1 MNLHTFLLVA
11 LCTIGLGAAPSL
23 TAKSQADATPK
34 LTPQQVAKHA
44 FPSVIMVSVNDKQG
58 QPLSIGSGFIHSP
71 GVAVTNLHVI
81 DEGGSAT
88 IRVVGQKESMRVTG
102 VLKLDERN
110 DLALL
115 AFDNKAIPA
124 LALASGTP
132 EIGDEVYAIGN
143 PRGLEGTFSPGIV
156 SGIRQFEADSLLQ
169 ITAPISRGSS
179 GGPVLNNR
187 GEVVGVAVSAIRDG
201 QNLNFAVPASAIR
214 AAAAKLVEAKP
225 IARALGELKKETKSV
240 IKASGGELS
249 SGVKVHS
256 FDWEGPWDFS
266 SEFTVSIKNQLDV
279 AIRDVIVQVIFYS
292 VDGEPLESQVLKL
305 IGDLEPGLARRI
317 PGKVDKSVKRLTTRY
332 RDRGAALYESAP
344 HTKVEYRV
352 LTFDFAQ

>member
-124 LALASGTP
+124 LALASGSP

-214 AAAAKLVEAKP
+214 AAAANLGEAKP
-225 IARALGELKKETKSV
+225 MARALGEINKETKSV
-240 IKASGGELS
+240 IKANGGELL
-249 SGVKVHS
+249 SGVKVHA
-256 FDWEGPWDFS
+256 FLWGNPFLS
-266 SEFTVSIKNQLDV
+266 SLTQLSISLKNQLDV
-279 AIRDVIVQVIFYS
+279 AIRNIKVQVIFYGS
-292 VDGEPLESQVLKL
+292 DNEPIEATVLHL
-305 IGDLEPGLARRI
+305 NETIEPGLARRVT
-317 PGKVDKSVKRLTTRY
+317 GTVHESVKALTTKL
-332 RDRGAALYESAP
+332 GASAP